1 MTTNCIRLRGEGHGD
16 KTPLSS
22 GTLKSRVGKS
32 HPGQKDK
39 CLSDVTGVV
48 TGDRSGLR
56 GSEGPAPSTWTKLP
70 LSTSPGTVTV
80 RVPEIP
86 TICHTAGIQDP
97 QTD

>member
-1 MTTNCIRLRGEGHGD
+1 MTTNCIRLRGGGHGD
-16 KTPLSS
+16 KTLLSS

-39 CLSDVTGVV
+39 CLSDVNGVV
-48 TGDRSGLR
+48 TGDRSGFR
-56 GSEGPAPSTWTKLP
+56 GSEGPAPSTWRKLP
-70 LSTSPGTVTV
+70 LSVSPGTVTV
-80 RVPEIP
+80 PVPEIP